1 MLDHTWCSQL
11 EGKVN
16 RCFLSFVLDL
26 TLLKVEKPLTNL
38 FLTATQIRVNT
49 NKYNA
54 IKRLHNQ
61 GFTSCFLVACLG
73 RFQSS
78 KIQIELSQHH
88 QHRNLPSSLL
98 LEGPYRK
105 KKTTFQN
112 PSTNQLVCTYQSTIC
127 LCNTTTLMLQQ
138 LFPSFLFWHQSTNII
153 VVVEWLCINQ
163 LPNRLLS

>member
-1 MLDHTWCSQL
+1 MARTSSYKMIKRLYCMVDCVVNVVSHMVQL
-11 EGKVN
+11 ARGEGEQMFSFI
-16 RCFLSFVLDL
+16 CIDLTSFVLDL

-88 QHRNLPSSLL
+88 QHLNPKPFEPPFRRPLSEKKDNI
-98 LEGPYRK
+98 LE
-105 KKTTFQN
+105 
-112 PSTNQLVCTYQSTIC
+112 S
-127 LCNTTTLMLQQ
+127 
-138 LFPSFLFWHQSTNII
+138 
-153 VVVEWLCINQ
+153 INQ
-163 LPNRLLS
+163 SIGLHLLVDHLPLQRLH